1 MSVTLF
7 EKIACLG
14 YGKMCRALVQ
24 GANLPRDKVV
34 VTGRSLL
41 KGQIIGRLSN
51 VTYRIVD
58 NRSAV
63 ENADCIIFAVKPA
76 QLEDLCKE
84 IKGSVKPDALILSVV
99 AGKTTETIQEYLDCK
114 TQPIVR
120 TMPNTPVSVK
130 KGVIGLYSNPFVTPS
145 QAVEVHKI
153 LNQIGTI
160 IAVTKQHDLNKLTAL
175 SGCGPA
181 YYFRTQ
187 ELIAIKAE
195 QLGFDKATASRIAAH
210 TMWGAS
216 ALQENSGLSAA
227 DEITRVASKG
237 GATEK
242 ALEYFEQHGISA
254 LFDGALEA
262 ALQQTYKLGEPTVSQ
277 INMFQANTEVPRS
290 EERALVDTTTN
301 ASKRLNK

>member
-1 MSVTLF
+1 MF
-7 EKIACLG
+7 KKFACLG
-14 YGKMCRALVQ
+14 YGKMGSALVE
-24 GANLPRDKVV
+24 GSHLPINQVI
-34 VTGRSLL
+34 VTSRSLL
-41 KGQIIGRLSN
+41 QNKLAGKVLSIP
-51 VTYRIVD
+51 YRIED
-58 NRSAV
+58 NRTAV
-63 ENADCIIFAVKPA
+63 EDADCVILAVKPA
-76 QLEDLCKE
+76 QLESLCKE
-84 IKGSVKPDALILSVV
+84 IKGSLKPDALILSVI

-145 QAVEVHKI
+145 QSAEVYKI
-153 LNQIGTI
+153 LNQIGI
-160 IAVTKQHDLNKLTAL
+160 VIAVSKQQDLNKITAL

-181 YYFRTQ
+181 YYFLAQ
-187 ELIAIKAE
+187 KMFAEKAVE
-195 QLGFDKATASRIAAH
+195 LGFDPEIASTMAAQ

-216 ALQENSGLSAA
+216 ELQQQSGLSATA
-227 DEITRVASKG
+227 EIARVASKG

-242 ALEYFEQHGISA
+242 ALEHFEQHGIKE
-254 LFDGALEA
+254 LYFGALEA

-277 INMFQANTEVPRS
+277 INMFQANTEAPRS